1 MLNNNDNS
9 SKQHTTRISNV
20 TMRTEDEIIIMVEL
34 ASLIMVEEDEETTI
48 GWLPP
53 SITLFFFRSFISLLH
68 GAITCY
74 RFSFELARCT
84 RMSKTI

>member
-1 MLNNNDNS
+1 
-9 SKQHTTRISNV
+9 
-20 TMRTEDEIIIMVEL
+20 MVEL

-74 RFSFELARCT
+74 RFSLPDVRGCLKLYRENKQFLRLCKAVPEY
-84 RMSKTI
+84 